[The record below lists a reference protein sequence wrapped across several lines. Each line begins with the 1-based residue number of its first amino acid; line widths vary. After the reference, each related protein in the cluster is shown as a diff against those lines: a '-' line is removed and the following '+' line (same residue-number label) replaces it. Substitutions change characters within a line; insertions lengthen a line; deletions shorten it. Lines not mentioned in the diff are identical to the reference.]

1 MGGIQA
7 ADKANDSPA
16 THYLDAF
23 GGGHYKNIPELL
35 EELVT
40 KGPLAIDWLSKLG
53 VMFDKEADGTMVTTH
68 GGGTSRKRM
77 HACAD
82 YTGAEIMRVLR
93 DEVVNRG
100 IPVLEFAPAIELLLD
115 EEGKCA
121 GAVLLD
127 YDSNE
132 YKVVRAKTVNGT
144 QFSRFRFWFSNMHI
158 VPSPNG
164 FQQGLVVPLLL
175 HN

>member
-1 MGGIQA
+1 MGKTGAGSQLACYSKFPILSA
-7 ADKANDSPA
+7 RM
-16 THYLDAF
+16 LDYRSNYN
-23 GGGHYKNIPELL
+23 G
-35 EELVT
+35 
-40 KGPLAIDWLSKLG
+40 S
-53 VMFDKEADGTMVTTH
+53 MVTTH

-115 EEGKCA
+115 DEGKCA

-132 YKVVRAKTVNGT
+132 YKVVRAKTVIIDRG
-144 QFSRFRFWFSNMHI
+144 SR
-158 VPSPNG
+158 P
-164 FQQGLVVPLLL
+164 
-175 HN
+175 